1 MKKIHILLIS
11 LIILIISISAVSAGL
26 FGDDNK
32 DKIKVDNLQV
42 TDDGYGMYKINCD
55 LVANEKID
63 YLEMVVIFY
72 DDSGAILEKTPIA
85 WNMNSV
91 PEGQTIKVDG
101 TGFVTS
107 GTPAKAEVYFIDDVL
122 DEDLSNAIF
131 NETVEI

>member
-1 MKKIHILLIS
+1 MKKKYILLIS
-11 LIILIISISAVSAGL
+11 LIIMIISISAVSAGL

-42 TDDGYGMYKINCD
+42 NDDGYGMYKITCD
-55 LVANEKID
+55 LVANEKMD

-85 WNMNSV
+85 WNMNSP

-101 TGFVTS
+101 MAVVSS

-122 DEDLSNAIF
+122 DNDLSNAIF
-131 NETVEI
+131 NETVEM

>member
-1 MKKIHILLIS
+1 MKKTHILLIS
-11 LIILIISISAVSAGL
+11 LIILIISISAVSAGIL
-26 FGDDNK
+26 GNDNK
-32 DKIKVDNLQV
+32 DKIKVDNLQINSE
-42 TDDGYGMYKINCD
+42 GYGMYKIDCD

-101 TGFVTS
+101 TAVVTS

-122 DEDLSNAIF
+122 DNDLSKALF
-131 NETVEI
+131 NETVQM